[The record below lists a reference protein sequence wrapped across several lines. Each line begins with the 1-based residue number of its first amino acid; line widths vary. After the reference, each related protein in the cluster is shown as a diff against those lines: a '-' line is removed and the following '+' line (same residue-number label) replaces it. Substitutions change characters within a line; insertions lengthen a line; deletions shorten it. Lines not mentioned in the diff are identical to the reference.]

1 MRRPREVRR
10 DVQGLRALAVLAVV
24 LFHASD
30 VLPGGFV
37 GVDIFFVISG
47 FVIALSLLRE
57 HERFGRIRLGKF
69 YIRRFKRLVPALALV
84 VGVTLVVSAFVLS
97 PLGPQQTAA
106 VTGLAAVFSAANI
119 AIALTTGDYFDSP
132 AELNPLLHTWSLSV
146 EEQFYLVFPLALLLG
161 LSLFAKRYVGA
172 AVAIGAGTV
181 VSFGALLAAPAIQSV
196 YETPLVGFYSPI
208 VRAWEF
214 GVGALIAVW
223 FAAKPRD
230 IGRGSSKV
238 LYLVGAA
245 ALALSFSPAIGLG
258 AFPGV
263 ITLLPVAGTAALI
276 VAGHGKPWGGRDP
289 LSTRVAGLLGDW
301 SYSIYLWHWPFV
313 SFSAILWPESSIA
326 PLAAALVSLAPA
338 IVSYY
343 VVENRLRFTVWPS
356 IPRASVVVATTVGA
370 PALLAGALWFASSQ
384 IATQLGSSVADDT
397 GDEEDIGELARERPP
412 GYELG
417 CHGPPSL
424 ADPLSVCSFDFPDD
438 LEENPPVYLVG
449 DSNAAHF
456 TEGLR
461 VASSDSGR
469 DFFVATASNCPLLD
483 GAVPR
488 VGSDIDVQKCE
499 RWQDMLIEHLE
510 QSAPGIVVLAGTD
523 SYWLGNEGT
532 VIGRD
537 GEVLTE
543 QDARLDSFDHS
554 VNSIVTVLISQGHEV
569 VLADTVP
576 QWRGD
581 YQWSLDSC
589 SLVETLAGCN
599 ESMPL
604 AHHLATTEPVRKILD
619 NADRSSSIEVADF
632 SAAICPDDQCQ
643 TRLDGVWVYRDGSHL
658 SNAFSRSLS
667 DEWLVVLAP

>member
-161 LSLFAKRYVGA
+161 LSLFAKKYVGA

-181 VSFGALLAAPAIQSV
+181 LSFGALLAAPAIQSA

-238 LYLVGAA
+238 LYLVGAG

-263 ITLLPVAGTAALI
+263 ITVLPVAGTAALI

-338 IVSYY
+338 IASYY

-384 IATQLGSSVADDT
+384 IATQLGSSAADDT
-397 GDEEDIGELARERPP
+397 GDEVDIGELARERPP

-469 DFFVATASNCPLLD
+469 DLFVATASNCPLLD

-488 VGSDIDVQKCE
+488 VGGDIDVQKCE

-554 VNSIVTVLISQGHEV
+554 VNAIVTVLISQGHEV